1 MEMLLSLAVYM
12 SHIIMIFTGFI
23 IVFNTFL
30 SLRKNVTKEKVRIM
44 LFNKTTK
51 EKIPIKYWEN
61 SIGRSGYSDVILQD
75 SAVSRNHGVLF
86 RREDGWLI
94 ADTGSKS
101 GIKVNGKQIK
111 ESTKLHIGDTMQM
124 GFSELS
130 LEKTSQDMQNSA
142 TCKKGDKEPILIPA
156 GVILFII
163 TIFTFLMA
171 AETCVQEGNID
182 IESFFPVI
190 LINLVAWICFIVNK
204 YIFKRVNFELEN
216 LGVFLT
222 GISVVIAG
230 SVNIRQAYIQIVS
243 LAIGMVFFNILLFLL
258 KNPNKAM
265 KLRPYV
271 AAFAIII
278 LLANLIF
285 GKIKHGAQNWIMIG
299 PFSVQPSEIVKVL
312 FILFGTA
319 TLEHLQ
325 TTKNL
330 TEFIIFA
337 GICIGFLCFM
347 GDFGTALI
355 FFAAFIL
362 VAFMRSGSFRTI
374 LSICFSA
381 FLGAI
386 IILKFKPY
394 IANRFSAWRNV
405 WAHINDIG
413 YQQTRVLIYAASGGL
428 LGVGIGK
435 GYLRY
440 VFGAANDL
448 VFGMLC
454 EEFGLIFALLIIFC
468 FVLLTAYARKT
479 SIKSRSAFYAIAA
492 NVSAGMLLFQAALN
506 VFGAVDILPLTGVNL
521 PFVSMGGTSII
532 SSWGLLALIK
542 AADERT
548 FAARR

>member
-1 MEMLLSLAVYM
+1 M
-12 SHIIMIFTGFI
+12 
-23 IVFNTFL
+23 
-30 SLRKNVTKEKVRIM
+30 
-44 LFNKTTK
+44 
-51 EKIPIKYWEN
+51 
-61 SIGRSGYSDVILQD
+61 
-75 SAVSRNHGVLF
+75 SAV
-86 RREDGWLI
+86 I
-94 ADTGSKS
+94 A
-101 GIKVNGKQIK
+101 
-111 ESTKLHIGDTMQM
+111 STVD
-124 GFSELS
+124 
-130 LEKTSQDMQNSA
+130 
-142 TCKKGDKEPILIPA
+142 
-156 GVILFII
+156 
-163 TIFTFLMA
+163 
-171 AETCVQEGNID
+171 
-182 IESFFPVI
+182 
-190 LINLVAWICFIVNK
+190 
-204 YIFKRVNFELEN
+204 
-216 LGVFLT
+216 
-222 GISVVIAG
+222 
-230 SVNIRQAYIQIVS
+230 IRQSYIQVVS
-243 LAIGMVFFNILLFLL
+243 LTIGMVFFNILLFFLR
-258 KNPNKAM
+258 NPNKAM

-271 AAFAIII
+271 AVLALII

-285 GKIKHGAQNWIMIG
+285 GKIKHGSQNWIMIG
-299 PFSVQPSEIVKVL
+299 SLSIQPSEIVKVL
-312 FILFGTA
+312 FIIFGTA

-330 TEFIIFA
+330 TEFIIFTS
-337 GICIGFLCFM
+337 ICIGFLCFM

-454 EEFGLIFALLIIFC
+454 EEFGLIFALLIILC
-468 FVLLTAYARKT
+468 FVFLTAYARKT

-492 NVSAGMLLFQAALN
+492 NASAGMLLFQAALN

>member
-1 MEMLLSLAVYM
+1 MEMLFSLAIYM
-12 SHIIMIFTGFI
+12 VHIIMIFTSFVI
-23 IVFNTFL
+23 IFNIFF
-30 SLRKNVTKEKVRIM
+30 SLKKNITKEKIRIT

-75 SAVSRNHGVLF
+75 AAVSRDHGVLF
-86 RREDGWLI
+86 RREEGWFI
-94 ADTGSKS
+94 SDTGSKS
-101 GIKVNGKQIK
+101 GIKVNGEKIE
-111 ESTKLHIGDTMQM
+111 ESTKLNIGDVIQM

-130 LEKTSQDMQNSA
+130 LEKTPQDIHPLDNH
-142 TCKKGDKEPILIPA
+142 KNKDPILVPSGA
-156 GVILFII
+156 VLFII
-163 TIFTFLMA
+163 TVFTFLAA
-171 AETCVQEGNID
+171 AETCISEGILSF
-182 IESFFPVI
+182 EPFFPII
-190 LINLVAWICFIVNK
+190 LINLVSWICFIVSK
-204 YIFKRVNFELEN
+204 YLFKRVNFELEN
-216 LGVFLT
+216 LGIFLT
-222 GISVVIAG
+222 SISTVIAG
-230 SVNIRQAYIQIVS
+230 TVNLKQSYIQIIS
-243 LAIGMVFFNILLFLL
+243 LAIGLVLFNSLLFFL
-258 KNPNKAM
+258 KNPDKAM

-271 AAFAIII
+271 AILAFLI
-278 LLANLIF
+278 LLANLGF
-285 GKIKHGAQNWIMIG
+285 GKIKHGSQNWIMIG
-299 PFSVQPSEIVKVL
+299 NLSVQPSEIVKIL
-312 FILFGTA
+312 FIIFGTA
-319 TLEHLQ
+319 TLKHLQ

-330 TEFIIFA
+330 TEFIIFT

-355 FFAAFIL
+355 FFTTFIL
-362 VAFMRSGSFRTI
+362 IAFMRSGSFKTI

-381 FLGAI
+381 VLGSM

-394 IANRFSAWRNV
+394 IANRFAAFRNV

-440 VFGAANDL
+440 VFAATNDL

-454 EEFGLIFALLIIFC
+454 EEFGLIFALLIISC
-468 FVLLTAYARKT
+468 FALLTIYTRKV
-479 SIKSRSAFYAIAA
+479 SIKSRSTFYAIAA
-492 NVSAGMLLFQAALN
+492 NASAGMLLFQTALN
-506 VFGAVDILPLTGVNL
+506 VFGATDILPLTGVNL